1 MDMSVISLAHIGK
14 TCQRSQLMVVRWSE
28 TTRNYVGPP
37 EHSYPVVLWT
47 TKISSPNHNHNM
59 PQRYKQLSQL
69 AGDNTRNPVPSPTL
83 LTQQNMCS

>member
-1 MDMSVISLAHIGK
+1 MGVPPNPL
-14 TCQRSQLMVVRWSE
+14 TQRSQLMVVRWSE

-47 TKISSPNHNHNM
+47 IKISSPNHKRNM

-69 AGDNTRNPVPSPTL
+69 AGDNTTNTVPSPTL
-83 LTQQNMCS
+83 LTEKTRV